1 MRIFNPDLNLK
12 GMALNKYD
20 QTLKRIAQNNLLY
33 KTPQW
38 PKENEVLEE
47 LIQEGLIRKNGK
59 DSFHLTGY
67 GEIIEIMG
75 YETHQ
80 KKQIKSGFTGKR
92 KSKPLLMILLLVMI
106 LMILGSILMFLVEI
120 KN

>member
-1 MRIFNPDLNLK
+1 
-12 GMALNKYD
+12 MALNKYD

-38 PKENEVLEE
+38 PKENEVIEE